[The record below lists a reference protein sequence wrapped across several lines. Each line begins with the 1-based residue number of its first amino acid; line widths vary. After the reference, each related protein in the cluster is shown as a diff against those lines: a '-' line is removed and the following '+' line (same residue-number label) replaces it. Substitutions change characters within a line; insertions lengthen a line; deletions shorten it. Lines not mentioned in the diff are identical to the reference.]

1 MRLPQSAGFL
11 SLCAG
16 AGRAR
21 SKAHPSSNGFG
32 CAAIFNALTV
42 PPQAGFRICAKSLL
56 GIDPANCRVAS
67 SDRLALAHGSLALRV
82 SANLS
87 DHSLSTAVL
96 ARLTR
101 SCPSRRLRRT
111 AEMGRVGM
119 WRGGVRSGISVAAPF
134 VWRCLN
140 GLTIAPFPHP
150 PHRTWRAN
158 FPHHALGQDVTLSST
173 ARRAQAGSGVRAR
186 SARRGARVDKFRPCS
201 A

>member
-1 MRLPQSAGFL
+1 VGSVDKPAFAGVSVSAERGRSLLPGCGFQVIVDRRRMNYRAPVRQHSRASHRVPCRAMKLPQCAGFL

-87 DHSLSTAVL
+87 DHSLSTAIL
-96 ARLTR
+96 ALLTR

-111 AEMGRVGM
+111 AEMGGKLPSSGCLLVHSEFE
-119 WRGGVRSGISVAAPF
+119 RSGLPD
-134 VWRCLN
+134 
-140 GLTIAPFPHP
+140 
-150 PHRTWRAN
+150 
-158 FPHHALGQDVTLSST
+158 Q
-173 ARRAQAGSGVRAR
+173 RR
-186 SARRGARVDKFRPCS
+186 
-201 A
+201 

>member
-1 MRLPQSAGFL
+1 MRVLWRLTIWSFIDGKPGNTPGNVKLLLPPRQSRGNSQCIRLPQCAGFL

-96 ARLTR
+96 ALLTR

-111 AEMGRVGM
+111 AEMGGFPPVRFRAGM
-119 WRGGVRSGISVAAPF
+119 R
-134 VWRCLN
+134 
-140 GLTIAPFPHP
+140 
-150 PHRTWRAN
+150 
-158 FPHHALGQDVTLSST
+158 
-173 ARRAQAGSGVRAR
+173 
-186 SARRGARVDKFRPCS
+186 
-201 A
+201 

>member
-1 MRLPQSAGFL
+1 MGSVDKPAACRRVCFSGARAKFTARVRISSYVDRRRMNYRAPVRQHSRASHRVPCRAMKLPQCAGFL

-82 SANLS
+82 SATKRPFAFHCGIGSS
-87 DHSLSTAVL
+87 DPKL
-96 ARLTR
+96 
-101 SCPSRRLRRT
+101 
-111 AEMGRVGM
+111 
-119 WRGGVRSGISVAAPF
+119 PF
-134 VWRCLN
+134 KTTEAN
-140 GLTIAPFPHP
+140 G
-150 PHRTWRAN
+150 
-158 FPHHALGQDVTLSST
+158 
-173 ARRAQAGSGVRAR
+173 
-186 SARRGARVDKFRPCS
+186 
-201 A
+201 

>member
-1 MRLPQSAGFL
+1 MRLPQSAGFR

-96 ARLTR
+96 ALLTR

-111 AEMGRVGM
+111 AEMGGFAT
-119 WRGGVRSGISVAAPF
+119 VRF
-134 VWRCLN
+134 
-140 GLTIAPFPHP
+140 
-150 PHRTWRAN
+150 RAR
-158 FPHHALGQDVTLSST
+158 
-173 ARRAQAGSGVRAR
+173 ARRYQTVGSVTTDPSGVGCPPCECPWYSRDWERTGTGYRTKDEKDAR
-186 SARRGARVDKFRPCS
+186 NWTIHSWRS
-201 A
+201 

>member
-1 MRLPQSAGFL
+1 MIGSPTADQPRITKTPIRESLAPVSAKVVLGHVEDPCRAIRLPQCAGFL

-67 SDRLALAHGSLALRV
+67 SDPLALAHGSLALRV

-87 DHSLSTAVL
+87 DHSLATAVL
-96 ARLTR
+96 ALLTR

-111 AEMGRVGM
+111 AEMGGERAY
-119 WRGGVRSGISVAAPF
+119 GVWSTGHRSASTLRSVA
-134 VWRCLN
+134 
-140 GLTIAPFPHP
+140 
-150 PHRTWRAN
+150 
-158 FPHHALGQDVTLSST
+158 
-173 ARRAQAGSGVRAR
+173 
-186 SARRGARVDKFRPCS
+186 
-201 A
+201 